1 MTPRRKQTRG
11 NCGYCGRDFTK
22 GSMLKHLP
30 TCGRRVEI
38 VSESDRKRGK
48 AIDLTHLRVLDR
60 SGDFWLD
67 LEMQASATLQ
77 DLDRYLRAIWLE
89 CCGHMSMFTAGGWA
103 EEDELSMKTSIDRAL
118 RPGVE
123 LLHIYD
129 FGDTSET
136 LVRGVAV
143 REGRPTT
150 RHPITLMAR
159 NNPLDI
165 LCMDCDQTATHLCIE
180 CVYEYDAG
188 GALCRQHEE
197 THPHDDYGDPMP
209 IVNSPRTGMC
219 GYDGPAEPPY

>member
-1 MTPRRKQTRG
+1 MTTRKKQTRG
-11 NCGYCGRDFTK
+11 NCGYCGREFTK
-22 GSMLKHLP
+22 GSMLRHLP
-30 TCGRRVEI
+30 TCPRRAEI
-38 VSESDRKRGK
+38 VAESDRKRGK
-48 AIDLTHLRVLDR
+48 ASSLTHLRVLDE

-67 LEMQASATLQ
+67 LEMQASTTMQ

-89 CCGHMSMFTAGGWA
+89 CCGHMSMFSTGGWA
-103 EEDELSMKTSIDRAL
+103 EENELSMKTRIDRVL

-150 RHPITLMAR
+150 SRPIALMAR
-159 NNPLDI
+159 NNMPDTP
-165 LCMDCDQTATHLCIE
+165 CMECDQTATHFCVE
-180 CVYEYDAG
+180 CLYEHDADG
-188 GALCRQHEE
+188 MLCRQHEE
-197 THPHDDYGDPMP
+197 THPHGDYGDPLP
-209 IVNSPRTGMC
+209 IANSPRTGMC

>member
-1 MTPRRKQTRG
+1 MTTRKKQTRG
-11 NCGYCGRDFTK
+11 NCAYCGREFTK
-22 GSMLKHLP
+22 GSMLRHLP
-30 TCGRRVEI
+30 TCPRRADI
-38 VSESDRKRGK
+38 VAESDRKRGK
-48 AIDLTHLRVLDR
+48 ASNIAHLRVLDKT
-60 SGDFWLD
+60 GDFWLD

-89 CCGHMSMFTAGGWA
+89 CCGHMSMFSTGGWA
-103 EEDELSMKTSIDRAL
+103 EENELSMKTRIDRVL

-150 RHPITLMAR
+150 RHPIALMAR
-159 NNPLDI
+159 NNMLDTP
-165 LCMDCDQTATHLCIE
+165 CMECDQTATHFCVE
-180 CVYEYDAG
+180 CVYENDANG
-188 GALCRQHEE
+188 LLCKHHEE
-197 THPHDDYGDPMP
+197 THPHVDYGDPLP
-209 IVNSPRTGMC
+209 IANSPRTGMC

>member
-11 NCGYCGRDFTK
+11 DCVYCGREFAK
-22 GSMLKHLP
+22 GSMLRHLP
-30 TCGRRVEI
+30 TCERRAEI
-38 VSESDRKRGK
+38 VTEFDRKRGK
-48 AIDLTHLRVLDR
+48 AIGLTHLRVLDE

-67 LEMQASATLQ
+67 LEMQTSATLQ
-77 DLDRYLRAIWLE
+77 ELDRYLRYIWLE
-89 CCGHMSMFTAGGWA
+89 CCSHLSMFTTGGWS
-103 EEDELSMKTSIDRAL
+103 EDNELSMKTRIDRVL

-123 LLHIYD
+123 FLHIYD

-150 RHPITLMAR
+150 SRPIALMAR
-159 NNPLDI
+159 NNPPDI

-219 GYDGPAEPPY
+219 GYEGPAQPPY